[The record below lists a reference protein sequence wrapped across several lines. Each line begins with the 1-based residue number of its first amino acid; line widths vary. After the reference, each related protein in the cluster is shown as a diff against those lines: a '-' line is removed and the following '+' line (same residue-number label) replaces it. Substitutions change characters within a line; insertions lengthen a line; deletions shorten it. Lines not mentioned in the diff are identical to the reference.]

1 MARRRGQVD
10 EKKSEAILDAAAAL
24 FADKGLQAKMDEI
37 AKLAG
42 VSKQTVYNR
51 FASKLEIA
59 QALAAKRVEDIVA
72 PLRTAGDPQTV
83 LETLAL
89 TLLNRVCSAD
99 KVGSMRGV
107 ALIST
112 EAPEI
117 AHAIYEAGPKR
128 SLREMAAWLAEQTR
142 LGRLEVA
149 DPEQA
154 AEMFSGPGAGPRP
167 SARHAGR
174 AAAGAR
180 EARGAGQG
188 GRAHLRGRPCSPN
201 RPSPRRFRRLPDPGR
216 ANVGAYRKVKAR
228 PC

>member
-1 MARRRGQVD
+1 
-10 EKKSEAILDAAAAL
+10 
-24 FADKGLQAKMDEI
+24 MDEI

-128 SLREMAAWLAEQTR
+128 SLREMAAWLADRRGWAGWRSQTPSR
-142 LGRLEVA
+142 RPRCSRGLVLGHGHLRAMLDVPQLA
-149 DPEQA
+149 PEK
-154 AEMFSGPGAGPRP
+154 
-167 SARHAGR
+167 R
-174 AAAGAR
+174 AAR
-180 EARGAGQG
+180 GQG
-188 GRAHLRGRPCSPN
+188 GRAHLRGRPCSQIV
-201 RPSPRRFRRLPDPGR
+201 PRRVASGDFLIR
-216 ANVGAYRKVKAR
+216 AR
-228 PC
+228 

>member
-1 MARRRGQVD
+1 MARRRGQID
-10 EKKSEAILDAAAAL
+10 EKKSEAILDAAATL

-59 QALAAKRVEDIVA
+59 QALASKRVEDIIA
-72 PLRTAGDPQTV
+72 PLRGTGDPQTV

-107 ALIST
+107 ALVSV

-117 AHAIYEAGPKR
+117 AHAIYAAGPRR
-128 SLREMAAWLAEQTR
+128 SLKEVSLWLAEQSR
-142 LGRLEVA
+142 LGRLTVA
-149 DPEQA
+149 DPDEA
-154 AEMFSGPGAGPRP
+154 AEMFSGLVLGHGHLRAMLDVPQLAPEKRAARAKEAARIFVVAHAPRP
-167 SARHAGR
+167 SVAKT
-174 AAAGAR
+174 
-180 EARGAGQG
+180 
-188 GRAHLRGRPCSPN
+188 S
-201 RPSPRRFRRLPDPGR
+201 
-216 ANVGAYRKVKAR
+216 
-228 PC
+228 

>member
-10 EKKSEAILDAAAAL
+10 EKKSEAILDAAATL

-59 QALAAKRVEDIVA
+59 QALASKRVEDIIA
-72 PLRTAGDPQTV
+72 PLRGTGDPQTV
-83 LETLAL
+83 LETLGL

-107 ALIST
+107 ALVSV

-117 AHAIYEAGPKR
+117 AHAIYEAGPRR
-128 SLREMAAWLAEQTR
+128 SLRELAAWLAEQTR
-142 LGRLEVA
+142 LGRLNVS
-149 DPEQA
+149 DPEEA
-154 AEMFSGPGAGPRP
+154 AEMFAGLVLGHGHLRAMLDVPQLAPEKRP
-167 SARHAGR
+167 AR
-174 AAAGAR
+174 AR
-180 EARGAGQG
+180 EAARIFVV
-188 GRAHLRGRPCSPN
+188 AHAPPIRSEDFLTP
-201 RPSPRRFRRLPDPGR
+201 PR
-216 ANVGAYRKVKAR
+216 
-228 PC
+228 

>member
-10 EKKSEAILDAAAAL
+10 EKKSEAILDAAATL

-59 QALAAKRVEDIVA
+59 QALASKRVEDIIA
-72 PLRTAGDPQTV
+72 PLRGTGDPQTV

-107 ALIST
+107 ALVSV

-117 AHAIYEAGPKR
+117 AHAIYEAGPRR
-128 SLREMAAWLAEQTR
+128 SLKEMSLWLAEQTR
-142 LGRLEVA
+142 LGRLDVP
-149 DPEQA
+149 DPEEA
-154 AEMFSGPGAGPRP
+154 AEMFSGLVLGHGHLRAMLDVPQLAPEK
-167 SARHAGR
+167 R
-174 AAAGAR
+174 AARAR
-180 EARGAGQG
+180 EAARIFVV
-188 GRAHLRGRPCSPN
+188 AHAPTS
-201 RPSPRRFRRLPDPGR
+201 SRLSE
-216 ANVGAYRKVKAR
+216 AKTS
-228 PC
+228 